1 MKRVQ
6 VNFNSVVIILLAT
19 LIVGVLAKMHSL
31 ETEVREDIQNQVDE
45 SVERELS
52 AILDV
57 YEIYIVE

>member
-1 MKRVQ
+1 MKKIQ
-6 VNFNSVVIILLAT
+6 INTNSVIIFILA
-19 LIVGVLAKMHSL
+19 LGVVATILKINSL
-31 ETEVREDIQNQVDE
+31 EGKVSEDVQSQIEE